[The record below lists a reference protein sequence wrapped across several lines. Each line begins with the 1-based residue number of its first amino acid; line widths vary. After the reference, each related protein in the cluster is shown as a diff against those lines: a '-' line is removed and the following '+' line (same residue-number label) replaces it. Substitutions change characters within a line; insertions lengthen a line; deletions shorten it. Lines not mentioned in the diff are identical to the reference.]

1 MNPPDPTQTPPDQPA
16 SQPPPAPQ
24 SPDVRD
30 EHREEMR
37 LNTVISR
44 VLVVGLLTAVA
55 LLVVGAI
62 LTLAR
67 PGVAVLHA
75 TSVRDIPRELAAG
88 EPGGFFQLGLIFLL
102 ATPFA
107 RVVAL
112 GVAFGR
118 QRRWLFTTISV
129 VVATLL
135 IAGAVLGLTL
145 G

>member
-1 MNPPDPTQTPPDQPA
+1 MNPPDPTQTPQTSQDPPNPPTPDI
-16 SQPPPAPQ
+16 
-24 SPDVRD
+24 RK

-44 VLVVGLLTAVA
+44 VLVVGLLAAVA
-55 LLVVGAI
+55 LLVVGAV

-67 PGVAVLHA
+67 PGVPARHA

-129 VVATLL
+129 FVATLL
-135 IAGAVLGLTL
+135 IAGAVLGLSL